1 MGNSISISESRY
13 SEGTDGLE
21 ITLSFD
27 GVEIGRWHTLG
38 DDYAYSNRR
47 SAKTRHA
54 TSLVPQ
60 KAPVKAPARSVATKA
75 APQSWDPNF
84 ASLTAALMGMR

>member
-1 MGNSISISESRY
+1 MGNSISINESRY
-13 SEGTDGLE
+13 TEGTDGME

-38 DDYAYSNRR
+38 DDYAYTNRR
-47 SAKTRHA
+47 KAKTRHA
-54 TSLVPQ
+54 ASLVP
-60 KAPVKAPARSVATKA
+60 KTPSPAKQTATKA
-75 APQSWDPNF
+75 TPQSFCPNF